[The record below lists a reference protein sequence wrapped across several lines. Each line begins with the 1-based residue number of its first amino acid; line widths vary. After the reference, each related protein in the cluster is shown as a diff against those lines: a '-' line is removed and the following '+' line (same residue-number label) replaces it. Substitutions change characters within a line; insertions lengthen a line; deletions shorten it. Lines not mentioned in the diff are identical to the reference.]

1 MCKKV
6 IVYSLIIA
14 ISISAFAQS
23 SDPVVLSYQRNF
35 IRASIST
42 KIELLNDASRITT
55 ISMAPLYIDAIRF
68 VTTQYPILGSDA
80 QLIEIGAV
88 AAAKSSQYQDLS
100 ILGPVKELFTA
111 VPDSRV
117 RTACLNTLASVS
129 KGRKDEVEFINGWFS
144 ETLRTALSGKT
155 TDVRVLS
162 AAAETLGKI
171 GSSSSFAVLFEAATS
186 SVDSSVAQAS
196 ANALNAVSEGY
207 TDNILAIING
217 KGIKEMY
224 AAFSFS
230 QKKAS
235 LTNAERGRIAEAA
248 FTRSVSATPS
258 QAEESVHTALVGESM
273 KSLAALKWSQASPA
287 VVKYFYRVQ
296 GEYRESDKG
305 VAALVPVVN
314 CMGAMAT
321 TESAQALSI
330 FLGLLNSEAEQK
342 KTYNEQVL
350 LAVIQALGEL
360 GDKTAF
366 DYLLY
371 VGYLDYPES
380 VKQASRDALARLQW

>member
-1 MCKKV
+1 MIQSEDTMCKKV

-144 ETLRTALSGKT
+144 ETLRTARSGKT

-162 AAAETLGKI
+162 AAAEREER
-171 GSSSSFAVLFEAATS
+171 VL
-186 SVDSSVAQAS
+186 VVIR
-196 ANALNAVSEGY
+196 G
-207 TDNILAIING
+207 
-217 KGIKEMY
+217 
-224 AAFSFS
+224 AFRGGHL
-230 QKKAS
+230 KRRLKRRAS
-235 LTNAERGRIAEAA
+235 LCERPQRGFRGLYRQYPGHYQRKGHKRDVRGLFFLAEKG
-248 FTRSVSATPS
+248 
-258 QAEESVHTALVGESM
+258 
-273 KSLAALKWSQASPA
+273 LA
-287 VVKYFYRVQ
+287 
-296 GEYRESDKG
+296 D
-305 VAALVPVVN
+305 
-314 CMGAMAT
+314 
-321 TESAQALSI
+321 
-330 FLGLLNSEAEQK
+330 
-342 KTYNEQVL
+342 
-350 LAVIQALGEL
+350 
-360 GDKTAF
+360 
-366 DYLLY
+366 
-371 VGYLDYPES
+371 
-380 VKQASRDALARLQW
+380 